1 MNWSPEPPAP
11 PGPKPPPPPPP
22 PPPQPQFSFAKV
34 VSNDMVLAAA
44 PKQAM
49 VWGFVPPSASDH
61 AGAAG
66 TVTVQ
71 LDGGKDIVATVS

>member
-1 MNWSPEPPAP
+1 
-11 PGPKPPPPPPP
+11 
-22 PPPQPQFSFAKV
+22 
-34 VSNDMVLAAA
+34 MVLAAA